1 MIRVAT
7 VADCVQNPTRNGV
20 ACGRGFTVEH
30 MSKGEQMQ
38 EQKMPVVAV
47 VLAAGFGTRFDEN
60 NPKQLVSVGGKPI
73 VCWSIEAFE
82 NNDRISDIIVVVN
95 ERVEETVNE
104 LIDEAGYA
112 KVRAIVPGGAERVD
126 STLAA
131 LDLLK
136 QAGIPSGAKILIHD
150 GVRPFVEERSIDG
163 CIDSL
168 DQFNAATVAYASTD
182 TILLTEDLG
191 DRKVVKSVPER
202 PNTFRAQTPQASVSA
217 PSSKPTNWPP
227 PTPTSTRPTTRAWWW
242 TTCPTSRSPSWTVPK
257 RTSKSPRHPTCRSP
271 KASPVASTPNTPRR
285 KPRHACT
292 PCSPKRSPR
301 CTAVDFHRTLS
312 PSTCRQT

>member
-1 MIRVAT
+1 MAT
-7 VADCVQNPTRNGV
+7 VADCVQNPPRNGV

-202 PNTFRAQTPQASVSA
+202 PVSE

-271 KASPVASTPNTPRR
+271 KASPAASTPNTPRR
-285 KPRHACT
+285 KPRRACT

>member
-7 VADCVQNPTRNGV
+7 VADCVQNPPRNGV

-112 KVRAIVPGGAERVD
+112 KVRDIPNYNRLIQR
-126 STLAA
+126 SYLSIKMRY
-131 LDLLK
+131 K
-136 QAGIPSGAKILIHD
+136 QCRNLFLQTFETFSQFFLNPTKILKFLFGIVHQ
-150 GVRPFVEERSIDG
+150 S
-163 CIDSL
+163 
-168 DQFNAATVAYASTD
+168 Q
-182 TILLTEDLG
+182 
-191 DRKVVKSVPER
+191 
-202 PNTFRAQTPQASVSA
+202 
-217 PSSKPTNWPP
+217 
-227 PTPTSTRPTTRAWWW
+227 
-242 TTCPTSRSPSWTVPK
+242 
-257 RTSKSPRHPTCRSP
+257 
-271 KASPVASTPNTPRR
+271 
-285 KPRHACT
+285 
-292 PCSPKRSPR
+292 
-301 CTAVDFHRTLS
+301 
-312 PSTCRQT
+312 

>member
-1 MIRVAT
+1 MAT
-7 VADCVQNPTRNGV
+7 VADCVQNPPRNGV

-38 EQKMPVVAV
+38 EQKMPVVAM

-150 GVRPFVEERSIDG
+150 GVRPFVEESF
-163 CIDSL
+163 C
-168 DQFNAATVAYASTD
+168 A
-182 TILLTEDLG
+182 
-191 DRKVVKSVPER
+191 
-202 PNTFRAQTPQASVSA
+202 
-217 PSSKPTNWPP
+217 
-227 PTPTSTRPTTRAWWW
+227 
-242 TTCPTSRSPSWTVPK
+242 
-257 RTSKSPRHPTCRSP
+257 RT
-271 KASPVASTPNTPRR
+271 
-285 KPRHACT
+285 
-292 PCSPKRSPR
+292 
-301 CTAVDFHRTLS
+301 
-312 PSTCRQT
+312 Q

>member
-7 VADCVQNPTRNGV
+7 VADCVQNPPRNGV

-150 GVRPFVEERSIDG
+150 GVRPFVEQQSIDG

-202 PNTFRAQTPQASVSA
+202 PNTARRPRRRSVSA

-271 KASPVASTPNTPRR
+271 KASPAASTPNTPRR
-285 KPRHACT
+285 KPRRACT
-292 PCSPKRSPR
+292 PCSPRRSPR

>member
-7 VADCVQNPTRNGV
+7 VADCVQNPPRNRV

-150 GVRPFVEERSIDG
+150 GVRPFVEEIG
-163 CIDSL
+163 
-168 DQFNAATVAYASTD
+168 
-182 TILLTEDLG
+182 
-191 DRKVVKSVPER
+191 
-202 PNTFRAQTPQASVSA
+202 RAHV
-217 PSSKPTNWPP
+217 
-227 PTPTSTRPTTRAWWW
+227 
-242 TTCPTSRSPSWTVPK
+242 
-257 RTSKSPRHPTCRSP
+257 
-271 KASPVASTPNTPRR
+271 
-285 KPRHACT
+285 
-292 PCSPKRSPR
+292 
-301 CTAVDFHRTLS
+301 
-312 PSTCRQT
+312 